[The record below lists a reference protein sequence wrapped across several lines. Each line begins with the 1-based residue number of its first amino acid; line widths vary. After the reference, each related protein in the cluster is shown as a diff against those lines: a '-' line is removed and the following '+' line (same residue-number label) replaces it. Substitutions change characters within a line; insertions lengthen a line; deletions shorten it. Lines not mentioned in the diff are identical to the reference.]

1 MSVRGGEFG
10 LCFLLQHL
18 NHHSLWRW
26 FAIKANWFSWNELG
40 QFLPSDI
47 TVNPLQAIVHQVQ
60 FLQLVDE
67 EKNIS
72 KKNNESR
79 EGAGVGWVAGV

>member
-1 MSVRGGEFG
+1 MLEVGN
-10 LCFLLQHL
+10 LDCVFLLQHL

>member
-1 MSVRGGEFG
+1 MSGRGGEFG

-18 NHHSLWRW
+18 NHHSLWGW
-26 FAIKANWFSWNELG
+26 VAIKANWFSWNELR

-60 FLQLVDE
+60 FL
-67 EKNIS
+67 
-72 KKNNESR
+72 
-79 EGAGVGWVAGV
+79 